1 MRPQS
6 VYHPLVPR
14 SCGRKLFIVRLCL
27 VHAAAN
33 CLSSACAP
41 LMRSQTVY
49 HPLVPRSCGRK
60 QLISSPLTK
69 FSTIPLKKC
78 CIKNSTH
85 VIINLVQF
93 THDYHGP
100 LVKRLR
106 HRPFTAV
113 TRVRVPYG
121 SSNRSEL
128 LTSVLIPIWTVGRAA
143 EGARLERVYTATP
156 YRGFESLTVRY
167 YPLKPDGFKGF
178 FFYVPV

>member
-1 MRPQS
+1 MLTAK
-6 VYHPLVPR
+6 H
-14 SCGRKLFIVRLCL
+14 
-27 VHAAAN
+27 
-33 CLSSACAP
+33 LSTACA
-41 LMRSQTVY
+41 LFMRSQTVY
-49 HPLVPRSCGRK
+49 HPLVPHSCGRNLFIIRLCLVHAVANCLSSACASFMRSQTVYHPLVPHSYGRK

-121 SSNRSEL
+121 SL
-128 LTSVLIPIWTVGRAA
+128 
-143 EGARLERVYTATP
+143 
-156 YRGFESLTVRY
+156 F
-167 YPLKPDGFKGF
+167 LKI
-178 FFYVPV
+178 YNCI